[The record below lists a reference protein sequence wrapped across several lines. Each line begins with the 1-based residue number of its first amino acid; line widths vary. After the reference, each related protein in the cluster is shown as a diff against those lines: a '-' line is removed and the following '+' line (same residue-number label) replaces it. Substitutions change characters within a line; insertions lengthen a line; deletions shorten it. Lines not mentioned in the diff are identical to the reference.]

1 MLPGG
6 GLGEGPALPFS
17 SAVSRAMTPEQNRH
31 FRSFASLLYDTLA
44 LYKDEL
50 AGLAARLSE
59 VVSREFGELTGVHR
73 D

>member
-1 MLPGG
+1 
-6 GLGEGPALPFS
+6 
-17 SAVSRAMTPEQNRH
+17 MTPEQNRH

-59 VVSREFGELTGVHR
+59 VVSREFRELTGVHR